1 MNGWPSV
8 LLMSDLRGGML
19 AALVLTLASTGTVK
33 AACLPFEPQTV
44 ELTGVAESRMFPGP
58 PNYESIAHDDQPEY
72 AIILELR
79 KKTCF
84 SGKHRDGALT
94 EPLWVDKIHIV
105 NLKGKKPIAPKDLSK
120 ILRVRGRAFVA
131 ATGHHRTPVLLDL
144 ESYRVESGSP

>member
-1 MNGWPSV
+1 
-8 LLMSDLRGGML
+8 ML
-19 AALVLTLASTGTVK
+19 AALVLTLASTVAVE
-33 AACLPFEPQTV
+33 AACLAFEPQAV

-84 SGKHRDGALT
+84 SGKHPDGVLKQ
-94 EPLWVDKIHIV
+94 PLWVDQIHV
-105 NLKGKKPIAPKDLSK
+105 VDLKGKAPIAMQDLGK
-120 ILRVRGRAFVA
+120 TIRIRGRAFVA
-131 ATGHHRTPVLLDL
+131 TTGHHRAPVLLDL